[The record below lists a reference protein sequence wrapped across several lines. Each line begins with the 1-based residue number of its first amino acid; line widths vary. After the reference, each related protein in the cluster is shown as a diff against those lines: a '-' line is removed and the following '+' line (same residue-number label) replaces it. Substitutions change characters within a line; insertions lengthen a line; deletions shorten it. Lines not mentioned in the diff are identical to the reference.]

1 MSLARMPDDEFESLQ
16 GARYPRVAEVRRTW
30 KEHETLSGHSGFG
43 NGWRSAFIFDVV
55 VGSGYGFL
63 WKGSADA
70 SR

>member
-1 MSLARMPDDEFESLQ
+1 MSLARMPDDDFESLQ
-16 GARYPRVAEVRRTW
+16 GARYPEVRRKW

-43 NGWRSAFIFDVV
+43 DGWRSALIFNVV